1 VIDALDR
8 TPDAPAHRAGAGR
21 AALVVVLGVF
31 ALLYAYDV
39 LEAVQNLTGMVSSYV
54 TPTSPINPTGWSI
67 LVGGI
72 ALPILV
78 YAIAVVLGRRG
89 GVLRLGFLLFVGWAV
104 VAALSF
110 GFVSVPLTTM
120 LTLN

>member
-1 VIDALDR
+1 MTDALDPTPTAAPR
-8 TPDAPAHRAGAGR
+8 TASRT
-21 AALVVVLGVF
+21 ALVVVLGIF

-39 LEAVQNLTGMVSSYV
+39 LEAVQNLTGMVSNYV

-67 LVGGI
+67 LIGGI

-78 YAIAVVLGRRG
+78 YAVAVVLGRRG
-89 GVLRLGFLLFVGWAV
+89 GVLRTALLLFVGWSV

-110 GFVSVPLTTM
+110 GFVSIPLTTM